1 MPTRSRL
8 RARRGQEPHPKT
20 GNCIRKEKVVM
31 RIRVL
36 TSAALIISSAAPVS
50 GQIGAVDAAK
60 VEVLCPAD
68 ECHTATCF
76 KGSVRGGPLRT

>member
-1 MPTRSRL
+1 
-8 RARRGQEPHPKT
+8 
-20 GNCIRKEKVVM
+20 M

-36 TSAALIISSAAPVS
+36 TSAALIMSSAAPVL

-68 ECHTATCF
+68 ECHTAT
-76 KGSVRGGPLRT
+76 

>member
-1 MPTRSRL
+1 
-8 RARRGQEPHPKT
+8 
-20 GNCIRKEKVVM
+20 M